1 MNPQTPREAEMD
13 KLGGINPEDVTQYVD
28 GLDWPAKKEQVA
40 DKAQSNGAPDGAVE
54 KIRNSSVEEFSGPQD
69 VVSAVQG

>member
-28 GLDWPAKKEQVA
+28 GLDWPAKKEQA
-40 DKAQSNGAPDGAVE
+40 APQKTIDTLKEDAQWMSDQ
-54 KIRNSSVEEFSGPQD
+54 KSR
-69 VVSAVQG
+69 